1 MIKIFD
7 YDLYSGYIVLN
18 GKIVAYSLHNNK
30 DMLIK
35 NNPFIILIPCHR
47 IIKEDN
53 ISGYT
58 PLGIEFKRKLLEYEH
73 NLLINK

>member
-1 MIKIFD
+1 MLQI
-7 YDLYSGYIVLN
+7 LN
-18 GKIVAYSLHNNK
+18 A
-30 DMLIK
+30 IK

-58 PLGIEFKRKLLEYEH
+58 PLGIEFKRKLLEYEN
-73 NLLINK
+73 NLSISYKRWYI